1 MNQFRILMLILSK
14 QINMKK
20 ILTVLVLTVMMISTY
35 AQGKYITKT
44 GHINFFSHTV
54 IEDITADVENVG
66 SIINSE
72 DGEVFISL
80 AMTDFDFE
88 KELMEEH
95 FNENYVESEK
105 YPKSSFKGT
114 IVNNSEV
121 DYSTNGTYKVKVEG
135 DMTIHGVTNRV
146 EAYGSI
152 QVKKDEIVAK
162 ASFNLN
168 PEDYEIKIP
177 KMVRNKIA
185 DNLDITVDMSYKEM

>member
-1 MNQFRILMLILSK
+1 MKKICTVLILS
-14 QINMKK
+14 
-20 ILTVLVLTVMMISTY
+20 VMMLSTF
-35 AQGKYITKT
+35 AQGKYLTKT
-44 GHINFFSHTV
+44 GYIKFYSHTA
-54 IEDITADVENVG
+54 IEDITAEVEKVG

-72 DGEVFISL
+72 NGEVFISL

-105 YPKSSFKGT
+105 FPKSSFKGT

-121 DYSTNGTYKVKVEG
+121 DYESKGSYTVNIEG
-135 DMTIHGVTNRV
+135 DMTIHDVTNKV
-146 EAYGSI
+146 STEGTI
-152 QVKKDEIVAK
+152 QVTKNGIVAK
-162 ASFNLN
+162 ASFMLN

-185 DNLDITVDMSYKEM
+185 NNLEITVDMSYKPM